1 MLFRFN
7 GILRHRV
14 RAISAAFQAAIA
26 EYDFQGKYC
35 PIFPIKVNQ
44 VRHVVDVIN
53 EAGLP
58 FDMGLE
64 VGSKPELMAVLAI
77 QDNPEALLVCNG
89 YKDRRYIELA
99 LMAKR
104 VGRRPVIV
112 IEKPSEI
119 ALVLDVAEEL
129 GVEPEI
135 GFRLRLAGKGRRP
148 LGAQRRRARQVR
160 ADRLGDRGRGE
171 LPARGAASWTACGSC
186 TSTTAAS

>member
-1 MLFRFN
+1 VLFRFN

-58 FDMGLE
+58 FNMGLE

-119 ALVLDVAEEL
+119 ALVLDVAEEPRRARRSAL
-129 GVEPEI
+129 P
-135 GFRLRLAGKGRRP
+135 RLAEGGRRP
-148 LGAQRRRARQVR
+148 LGAQRRRAR
-160 ADRLGDRGRGE
+160 
-171 LPARGAASWTACGSC
+171 
-186 TSTTAAS
+186 

>member
-14 RAISAAFQAAIA
+14 RAICAAFQAAIT
-26 EYDFQGKYC
+26 EYDYQGKYC

-58 FDMGLE
+58 FNMGLE

-77 QDNPEALLVCNG
+77 QDNPEALLICNG

-112 IEKPSEI
+112 IEKPSG
-119 ALVLDVAEEL
+119 DRP
-129 GVEPEI
+129 G
-135 GFRLRLAGKGRRP
+135 AG
-148 LGAQRRRARQVR
+148 
-160 ADRLGDRGRGE
+160 RGRGARASSPRSGSACAW
-171 LPARGAASWTACGSC
+171 PARAPAAGSTAAASAPS
-186 TSTTAAS
+186 SASPSRRS